1 MLSQRILWILWPA
14 FLVAGAMEMFV
25 FAFVDPEDL
34 HWFGQPIELSRQGI
48 YTLAFFAFW
57 SMAAV
62 SSALTTLL
70 TMSPFEVNRCPLP
83 GDERPDGCPKQHPCG
98 TVLPR

>member
-1 MLSQRILWILWPA
+1 MLSQRLLWILWPA

-34 HWFGQPIELSRQGI
+34 HWFGHPLALSRQGV

-57 SMAAV
+57 GLTMV
-62 SSALTTLL
+62 SSALTTMLSL
-70 TMSPFEVNRCPLP
+70 SPFEVNRCPVP
-83 GDERPDGCPKQHPCG
+83 EDQRPQDCARNCC
-98 TVLPR
+98 